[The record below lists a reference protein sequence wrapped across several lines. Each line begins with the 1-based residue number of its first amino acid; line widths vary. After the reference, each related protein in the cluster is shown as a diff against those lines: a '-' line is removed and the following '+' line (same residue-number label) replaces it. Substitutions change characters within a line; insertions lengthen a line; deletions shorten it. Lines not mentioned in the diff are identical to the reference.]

1 MLTRISDA
9 MGKWVA
15 GVILALI
22 AGGFIFWDINFQL
35 SAPNYAAKVNGQE
48 IPLEEFERSFQQ
60 QEAQYQQIYRI
71 DLDEQIR
78 RQIRRSVLDRLVQQE
93 SLLQRVR
100 SEGYRVS
107 DQRLAESIR
116 SIEAFQIDGE
126 FSSDAYSTFLANQGL
141 SPTGFEELQ
150 RQQLALVDWQQG
162 IAGSSFLTP
171 NEFRRYIELANQQRE
186 IGYALFPAEN
196 FKDKVEVTD
205 DDVSA
210 YYNENKSRYMT
221 EEAVSLEYIKLT
233 RDEVASSIEVSDQ
246 EIQQYYDDHKNEFGT
261 EEERHAEHILITK
274 NEGETEEQAK
284 ARAEAALARV
294 QGGEDFAKVAA
305 EVSQDPGTAQQGGD
319 LGWIGRGML
328 AGPFEDALFDMKAGE
343 VRGPVKSDFGYHIIR
358 LAEVRPGNVQPLAE
372 VRDKVIEQI
381 RNQRADSLFYD
392 ESNRLADDAFDAYD
406 QLETVA
412 RDLGLELEMLD
423 RFSRSGDPAVFMDS
437 APVVDA
443 VFGTE
448 AVETGINS
456 GLIKLSDTEVVVLN
470 VKERFPPEQK
480 PLDAVKDEIR
490 ETLVQQRAAS
500 LASEA
505 AAAYTAALP
514 KEVTWEFLGIGDA
527 DTAEAGASAAANAAA
542 SDDAEGGDA
551 KGADAKGADAEDG
564 DSKANAEGSKAKP
577 ADSKANAA
585 DAKAATADSKSE
597 AADAEAADAEAQGPA
612 AAKLAAEHGGSWV
625 APKWVERSS
634 ADMPAQIVA
643 AAFGLA
649 PPEDMIVRDAVRLAN
664 GDQAVLFVSDVRLGR
679 AEALPDSAR
688 DQARQEIAQSIGN
701 AELGAY
707 ATTVREQADVQ
718 VPDEVLDP
726 QQP

>member
-1 MLTRISDA
+1 

-15 GVILALI
+15 GIILALI

-48 IPLEEFERSFQQ
+48 IPLEEFERSYQQ
-60 QEAQYQQIYRI
+60 QQAQYQQLYRI

-78 RQIRRSVLDRLVQQE
+78 RQIRSSVLDRLVQQE
-93 SLLQRVR
+93 ALMQRVR

-116 SIEAFQIDGE
+116 SIEAFQVGGE
-126 FSSDAYSTFLANQGL
+126 FSNDANSTFLANQGL
-141 SPTGFEELQ
+141 SPTGFGELQ

-162 IAGSSFLTP
+162 IGESSFLTP
-171 NEFRRYIELANQQRE
+171 NEFRRYIELASQQRE
-186 IGYALFPAEN
+186 IGYALFPTEN

-205 DDVSA
+205 DDVTA
-210 YYNENKSRYMT
+210 YYNENKNRYMT
-221 EEAVSLEYIKLT
+221 EDAVSLEYIKLT
-233 RDEVASSIEVSDQ
+233 RDEVASSVEVSDQ

-274 NEGETEEQAK
+274 NDDETDEQTK

-294 QGGEDFAKVAA
+294 QGGEDFVKVAA

-343 VRGPVKSDFGYHIIR
+343 VRGPVKTDFGYHIIR
-358 LAEVRPGNVQPLAE
+358 LAEVRAGNVQPLAE
-372 VRDKVIEQI
+372 VRDKVVQQV

-412 RDLGLELEMLD
+412 RDLGLELETVD
-423 RFSRSGDPAVFMDS
+423 RFSRSGDASVFTDS
-437 APVVDA
+437 APVVNA
-443 VFGTE
+443 VFGNE
-448 AVETGINS
+448 ALETGINS
-456 GLIKLSDTEVVVLN
+456 GLIKISDTEVVVVN

-490 ETLVQQRAAS
+490 ETLLQQRAAA

-505 AAAYTAALP
+505 ATAFAAALP
-514 KEVTWEFLGIGDA
+514 EAVTREFLGIGEDA
-527 DTAEAGASAAANAAA
+527 ADSGADGASAAPSGDAA
-542 SDDAEGGDA
+542 SSAQAGDA
-551 KGADAKGADAEDG
+551 KGGDPKADAD
-564 DSKANAEGSKAKP
+564 DSKAS
-577 ADSKANAA
+577 AA
-585 DAKAATADSKSE
+585 DAKAAADSK
-597 AADAEAADAEAQGPA
+597 AEAGAEGQGPA
-612 AAKLAAEHGGSWV
+612 TAKLAAEHGGSWV
-625 APKWVERSS
+625 APKWVERSD

-643 AAFGLA
+643 SAFALA
-649 PPEDMIVRDAVRLAN
+649 PPEDMIVHDAVRLAN
-664 GDQAVLFVSDVRLGR
+664 GDQAVLFVSGVRLGR

-688 DQARQEIAQSIGN
+688 DQARQEMGQSIGN

-707 ATTVREQADVQ
+707 VTTVRERADVR